1 MLHELSSLSLES
13 LLGLMAKFL
22 SVFRLDVLLSEIKKI
37 PNSSTQRAVKHSD
50 IFYQNEAKSSKV
62 VYFVQN
68 EFERGQ
74 QPQDLLWAKE
84 GQMLQGV
91 LSTKRGH
98 EILLSRSCTDE
109 NLWKCLFLQK
119 IKQWELISRNIFQM
133 NLFFISQNFCFLTR
147 N

>member
-22 SVFRLDVLLSEIKKI
+22 SVFRLDVLLSEINKI